1 MTWLVHRTELTVEQE
16 RATTL
21 SPREHRVILGSPGS
35 GKTMVLLHRAR
46 HLMDEHGISPER
58 LRIFVFTRSLKQYI
72 RSALDLLDLPD
83 DSVMTFD
90 AWCLDFYHEQIDKR
104 TPWNSELKQVDYDEV
119 HRAVWEKTRAFGASD
134 KRYDVVLVDEGQD
147 LDARAFEIMKAVSQ
161 HVTVCMDHKQQ
172 LYETG
177 AKEDDI
183 LHALGLRRHNLS
195 LLDAYRCSP
204 YIVRVGA
211 EFIREPAE
219 RAAFIEQHPPIKMA
233 RQMPL
238 LYLAR
243 DADDEREHLVDVLR
257 TRIDK
262 NERVAILFPTRRHV
276 YGYAKAL
283 QEAGLEVE
291 VPSQGRRKTSRKK
304 ADKSKKPETGTAP
317 PMIDFSTSLPKLM
330 PYPSAKG
337 LTFDTVLMPRL
348 IPRFFDKVEPERLE
362 RWLFVGITR
371 ATQWIYFSAINANA
385 SLFIDRFQA
394 LADSNQLTIK
404 FSDDMLTADS
414 QAPAKQAL
422 TAKDRPD
429 SDDEDDLGDAF

>member
-58 LRIFVFTRSLKQYI
+58 LRIFVFTRSLKEYI

-83 DSVMTFD
+83 DSVLTFD

-104 TPWNSELKQVDYDEV
+104 TPWNAELKQVDYDAV
-119 HRAVWEKTRAFGASD
+119 HQAVWEKTRAFGASD

-147 LDARAFEIMKAVSQ
+147 LDARAFEIMKAISQ

-243 DADDEREHLVDVLR
+243 DAEDEREHLIDVLR

-291 VPSQGRRKTSRKK
+291 VPSQGRRKT
-304 ADKSKKPETGTAP
+304 P
-317 PMIDFSTSLPKLM
+317 PTIDFSTSLPKLM

-337 LTFDTVLMPRL
+337 LTFDAVLMPRL

-371 ATQWIYFSAINANA
+371 ATQWIYFSTINANA

-394 LADSNQLTIK
+394 LADSKQLSIK
-404 FSDDMLTADS
+404 FSEDMLTTGGQETDERLAAA
-414 QAPAKQAL
+414 QA
-422 TAKDRPD
+422 
-429 SDDEDDLGDAF
+429 SDDGDDDLGDLF

>member
-58 LRIFVFTRSLKQYI
+58 LRIFVFTRSLKEYI

-83 DSVMTFD
+83 DSVLTFD

-104 TPWNSELKQVDYDEV
+104 TPWNAELKQVDYDAV
-119 HRAVWEKTRAFGASD
+119 HQAVWEKTRAFGASD

-147 LDARAFEIMKAVSQ
+147 LDARAFEIMKAISQ

-291 VPSQGRRKTSRKK
+291 VPSQGRRKT
-304 ADKSKKPETGTAP
+304 P
-317 PMIDFSTSLPKLM
+317 PTIDFSTSLPKLM

-337 LTFDTVLMPRL
+337 LTFDAVLMPRL

-371 ATQWIYFSAINANA
+371 ATQWIYFSTINANA

-394 LADSNQLTIK
+394 LADSKQLSIK
-404 FSDDMLTADS
+404 FSEDMLTTGGQETDERLAAA
-414 QAPAKQAL
+414 QA
-422 TAKDRPD
+422 
-429 SDDEDDLGDAF
+429 SDDGDDDLGDLF